1 MVTVIE
7 IVYAVFSEQESK
19 IEISYDLMSVN
30 QSKIFRVYL
39 KSICYTTDRFSRN
52 NTSVLLSQKLHTFG
66 FSKKN
71 KMSSMQILNR
81 SKPIV
86 DRC

>member
-30 QSKIFRVYL
+30 
-39 KSICYTTDRFSRN
+39 
-52 NTSVLLSQKLHTFG
+52 
-66 FSKKN
+66 
-71 KMSSMQILNR
+71 
-81 SKPIV
+81 
-86 DRC
+86 